1 MKKFQE
7 YGMIILGLVLLAGGL
22 LLLKIVAE
30 PQGVM
35 LTLPYICVGLG
46 CGIFGQG
53 MGSVVSRKALQ
64 NHPEE
69 KRQVEIEINDER
81 NQNIAYQS
89 KARAYDM
96 MIFVFGALMISL
108 ALMKV
113 DLRAVLLLV
122 FAYLF
127 VIGYGIYWRSR
138 LEKEM

>member
-7 YGMIILGLVLLAGGL
+7 YGMIVLGLVLLAGGL

-35 LTLPYICVGLG
+35 LTLPYICVALG

-113 DLRAVLLLV
+113 DLSAVLLLV

>member
-7 YGMIILGLVLLAGGL
+7 YGMIVLGLVLLAGGL

-35 LTLPYICVGLG
+35 LTLPYICVGL
-46 CGIFGQG
+46 
-53 MGSVVSRKALQ
+53 
-64 NHPEE
+64 
-69 KRQVEIEINDER
+69 
-81 NQNIAYQS
+81 QS

-113 DLRAVLLLV
+113 DLSAVLLLV

>member
-7 YGMIILGLVLLAGGL
+7 YGMIVLGLVLLAGGL